1 MIGTIDI
8 EINAG
13 HTNLP
18 LSTVYAAVGS
28 PLTIR
33 VVGVPAAQGAAKVT
47 AVTLA
52 VTYPDNTAE
61 EVKCVAQTDGSWIG
75 TLAGSTVVGVV
86 GGGLKVLADGTNEQG
101 SAVVG
106 WVLGFGDI
114 KILSTTATPTPAST
128 IQPLADQYNL
138 KQVKDK
144 VNEIVSALAKC
155 VLIPLALTFGATA
168 IAATNAVY
176 SVAYEELMS
185 NASVVTNIT
194 FGDVT
199 FTETDPVFSSWT
211 NNSVVSLG
219 RSVKHSGIY
228 TVSVGYEVN
237 GNGNYCTAIG
247 GKSTK
252 SGTYGSAYGTM
263 ANASGNNATA
273 IGANSSATATSS
285 TSLGYYA
292 KAQAEKSIAIG
303 IGANG
308 SGVSGVAI
316 GNSAKAYSYSVAIG
330 DQAYASTG
338 KSIAIG
344 NSTKAMDS
352 GCAIGDEAYAQANSM
367 GVKYTPENVYFG
379 SKTGDSGAS
388 AKSLQDYLDAAG
400 TKPSATVTSASI
412 CYKADGSAI
421 AVSVAA
427 AGTLAADLT
436 DWLDG
441 QAQTAF
447 ITLAT
452 GAAVNDTIK
461 LVGYEDY
468 PRDSEFAASVLRR
481 GDKVYVIPLFG
492 VAN

>member
-28 PLTIR
+28 PLTIA
-33 VVGVPAAQGAAKVT
+33 VNGVPAGEGKAKIT
-47 AVTLA
+47 AVYLQ
-52 VTYPDNTAE
+52 VVYPDSTGE
-61 EVKCVAQTDGSWIG
+61 EVACTQVGDKWIG

-106 WVLGFGDI
+106 WVLGFGDL

-168 IAATNAVY
+168 LAATNAVY
-176 SVAYEELMS
+176 TAAYEDLMS
-185 NASVVTNIT
+185 NASVVTNVT

-199 FTETDPVFSSWT
+199 VTETDPVFAAWQKST
-211 NNSVVSLG
+211 TISLG
-219 RSVKHSGIY
+219 G
-228 TVSVGYEVN
+228 
-237 GNGNYCTAIG
+237 
-247 GKSTK
+247 
-252 SGTYGSAYGTM
+252 GSA
-263 ANASGNNATA
+263 
-273 IGANSSATATSS
+273 
-285 TSLGYYA
+285 SLG
-292 KAQAEKSIAIG
+292 SIAIG
-303 IGANG
+303 DGATASQHYG
-308 SGVSGVAI
+308 IALGVSATA
-316 GNSAKAYSYSVAIG
+316 NYDHSVALG
-330 DQAYASTG
+330 AYARAN
-338 KSIAIG
+338 K
-344 NSTKAMDS
+344 
-352 GCAIGDEAYAQANSM
+352 ANSLAF
-367 GVKYTPENVYFG
+367 GFAPSAIYFG
-379 SKTGDSGAS
+379 SLTTDNGAS

-400 TKPSATVTSASI
+400 TKPSATVTSSSI

-452 GAAVNDTIK
+452 GASVNDTIK

-481 GDKVYVIPLFG
+481 GDKVYIIPLFG

>member
-28 PLTIR
+28 PLTIA
-33 VVGVPAAQGAAKVT
+33 VNGVPAGEGKAKIT
-47 AVTLA
+47 AVYLQ
-52 VTYPDNTAE
+52 VVYPDSTGE
-61 EVKCVAQTDGSWIG
+61 EVACTQVGDKWIG

-106 WVLGFGDI
+106 WVLGFGDL

-185 NASVVTNIT
+185 NASVVTNVT

-199 FTETDPVFSSWT
+199 VTETDPVFAAWKNEST
-211 NNSVVSLG
+211 ISLG
-219 RSVKHSGIY
+219 G
-228 TVSVGYEVN
+228 
-237 GNGNYCTAIG
+237 
-247 GKSTK
+247 
-252 SGTYGSAYGTM
+252 GSA
-263 ANASGNNATA
+263 
-273 IGANSSATATSS
+273 
-285 TSLGYYA
+285 SLG
-292 KAQAEKSIAIG
+292 SIAIG
-303 IGANG
+303 DGATASQHYG
-308 SGVSGVAI
+308 IALGVSATA
-316 GNSAKAYSYSVAIG
+316 NYDHSVALG
-330 DQAYASTG
+330 PYARAN
-338 KSIAIG
+338 K
-344 NSTKAMDS
+344 
-352 GCAIGDEAYAQANSM
+352 ANSL
-367 GVKYTPENVYFG
+367 TFAFAPSAIYFG
-379 SKTGDSGAS
+379 SLTTDNGAS

-400 TKPSATVTSASI
+400 TKPSATVTSSSI

-427 AGTLAADLT
+427 ADTLAADLT

-452 GAAVNDTIK
+452 GASVNDTIK

-481 GDKVYVIPLFG
+481 GDKVYIIPLFG

>member
-28 PLTIR
+28 PLTIA
-33 VVGVPAAQGAAKVT
+33 VNGVPAGEGKAKIT
-47 AVTLA
+47 AVYLQ
-52 VTYPDNTAE
+52 VVYPDSTGE
-61 EVKCVAQTDGSWIG
+61 EVACTQVGDKWIG

-106 WVLGFGDI
+106 WVLGFGDL

-168 IAATNAVY
+168 LAATNAVY
-176 SVAYEELMS
+176 TAAYEDLMS
-185 NASVVTNIT
+185 NASVVTNVT

-199 FTETDPVFSSWT
+199 VTETDPIFAAWQKST
-211 NNSVVSLG
+211 TISLG
-219 RSVKHSGIY
+219 GGSALFDSIAL
-228 TVSVGYEVN
+228 
-237 GNGNYCTAIG
+237 GNGA
-247 GKSTK
+247 SA
-252 SGTYGSAYGTM
+252 SQHYGIALGV
-263 ANASGNNATA
+263 
-273 IGANSSATATSS
+273 SATANYDHAVA
-285 TSLGYYA
+285 LG
-292 KAQAEKSIAIG
+292 
-303 IGANG
+303 
-308 SGVSGVAI
+308 
-316 GNSAKAYSYSVAIG
+316 
-330 DQAYASTG
+330 AYARAN
-338 KSIAIG
+338 K
-344 NSTKAMDS
+344 
-352 GCAIGDEAYAQANSM
+352 ANSLAFAFA
-367 GVKYTPENVYFG
+367 PSAIYFG
-379 SKTGDSGAS
+379 SLTTDNGAS

-400 TKPSATVTSASI
+400 TKPSATVTSSSI

-452 GAAVNDTIK
+452 GASVNDTIK

-481 GDKVYVIPLFG
+481 GDKVYIIPLFG

>member
-28 PLTIR
+28 PLTIA
-33 VVGVPAAQGAAKVT
+33 VNGVPAGEGKAKIT
-47 AVTLA
+47 AVYLQ
-52 VTYPDNTAE
+52 VVYPDSTGE
-61 EVKCVAQTDGSWIG
+61 EVACTQVGDKWIG

-106 WVLGFGDI
+106 WVLGFGDL

-168 IAATNAVY
+168 LAATNAVY
-176 SVAYEELMS
+176 TAAYEDLMS
-185 NASVVTNIT
+185 NASVVTNVT

-199 FTETDPVFSSWT
+199 VTETDPVFGKWRDDT
-211 NNSVVSLG
+211 TISLG
-219 RSVKHSGIY
+219 GGSALFDSIAL
-228 TVSVGYEVN
+228 
-237 GNGNYCTAIG
+237 GNGA
-247 GKSTK
+247 SA
-252 SGTYGSAYGTM
+252 SQHYGIALGV
-263 ANASGNNATA
+263 
-273 IGANSSATATSS
+273 SATAN
-285 TSLGYYA
+285 YDH
-292 KAQAEKSIAIG
+292 
-303 IGANG
+303 
-308 SGVSGVAI
+308 
-316 GNSAKAYSYSVAIG
+316 SVALG
-330 DQAYASTG
+330 AYARAN
-338 KSIAIG
+338 K
-344 NSTKAMDS
+344 
-352 GCAIGDEAYAQANSM
+352 ANSLAF
-367 GVKYTPENVYFG
+367 GFAPSAIYFG
-379 SKTGDSGAS
+379 SLTTDNGAS

-400 TKPSATVTSASI
+400 TKPSATVTSSSI

-452 GAAVNDTIK
+452 GASVNDTIK

-481 GDKVYVIPLFG
+481 GDKVYIIPLFG